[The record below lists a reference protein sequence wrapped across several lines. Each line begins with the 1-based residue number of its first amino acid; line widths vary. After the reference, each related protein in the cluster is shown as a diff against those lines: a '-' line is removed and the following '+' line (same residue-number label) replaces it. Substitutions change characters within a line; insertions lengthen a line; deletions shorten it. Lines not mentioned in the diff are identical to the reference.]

1 MERTELCADQDCWK
15 PLNLQSLKVINLLD
29 TTVAGCAQNIKD
41 NNSLVAITLDPISSE
56 PILIHHLTQ
65 IGCSLSQDTTYL
77 VALFGF
83 GLHAS
88 TVHLPP
94 VVTFFECVV
103 DHEVPDPKCMLA
115 DAESKSLLSLLGNAQ
130 EVGSYRGI
138 ILLPPFLEE
147 AIMLAPSLLLSDLTI
162 IVLATSANMKPELED
177 AEEFNVQ
184 EHDLAAVRVLSF
196 L

>member
-1 MERTELCADQDCWK
+1 M
-15 PLNLQSLKVINLLD
+15 
-29 TTVAGCAQNIKD
+29 
-41 NNSLVAITLDPISSE
+41 
-56 PILIHHLTQ
+56 
-65 IGCSLSQDTTYL
+65 
-77 VALFGF
+77 
-83 GLHAS
+83 
-88 TVHLPP
+88 
-94 VVTFFECVV
+94 

-115 DAESKSLLSLLGNAQ
+115 GAESKSLLSLLGNAQ